1 MQQCSDP
8 SELRIVLVGRG
19 KNRITSVRK
28 ILLGSS
34 EENEK
39 CSSGTKKCQRKEVKI
54 GQQNV
59 VIVETDLCNLERVS
73 LEEEKEEVLSHA
85 APGPH
90 VFLFVLS
97 CKDRF
102 TTPEQKAVEMFKE
115 TFSKNVTLYTMVL
128 FTGGEELEGTIEEF
142 VGESDLT
149 NFVDDCKGNCHVI
162 KNNDESPSQRT
173 ELLQH
178 INNMVQKNGEKF
190 YTKEKEEPE
199 KEGKG
204 WGVRR
209 KVAFCVSASALGGA
223 TLGGTVFPMLKVPFA
238 AAIGVPVGAVAGGLL
253 GGAGIVA
260 VAHIKVKLHQHHHR
274 SQYQSL

>member
-199 KEGKG
+199 KEGKEAVFCDG
-204 WGVRR
+204 RVGRTDRR
-209 KVAFCVSASALGGA
+209 TDRRTDAAPRTAV
-223 TLGGTVFPMLKVPFA
+223 VFFFLMSVPSEQN
-238 AAIGVPVGAVAGGLL
+238 I
-253 GGAGIVA
+253 
-260 VAHIKVKLHQHHHR
+260 
-274 SQYQSL
+274 